1 MGNFLLDRI
10 ASYLRQ
16 KKIIEDLQRELEK
29 SEVKL
34 IEAKKKVKD
43 EYRKANIVSIGKT
56 DKYITELEKI
66 EALNK
71 RIPIEVQKLNERLA
85 SVAEIYKALEIEHI
99 SAYYKNKKHKIT
111 YDSKTN
117 TLIEEVL

>member
-1 MGNFLLDRI
+1 MGNLLLERI
-10 ASYLRQ
+10 AAYFEQ
-16 KKIIEDLQRELEK
+16 KKLVEYQRKELETSK
-29 SEVKL
+29 VKL
-34 IEAKKKVKD
+34 IDAKKKVKD

-66 EALNK
+66 EALNE
-71 RIPIEVQKLNERLA
+71 RIPTAVQELDKRLA
-85 SVAEIYKALEIEHI
+85 RVAEIYKALEIEHI

-111 YDSKTN
+111 YDRKTN